1 VTPRFDRVTDDHQC
15 RQRGRQVPT
24 ENRAYHHAMPT
35 DPPSVARNIKPEQ
48 MAILMPSDVS
58 SRVGFFDRF
67 AGLTAQMAS
76 RAPFFAFCLLL
87 VLVWL
92 IQGGVTIIADRSFAA
107 FLDGQYQLEINTTTT
122 IITFLMVA
130 LLQNSQTRSDH
141 ALQHKLNAIA
151 DGIADLMEHLS
162 ESHSHDDLSNDIREL
177 RLAVGLEQIES
188 TGGERATPQDP
199 PRSATDGQP

>member
-1 VTPRFDRVTDDHQC
+1 MI
-15 RQRGRQVPT
+15 PT
-24 ENRAYHHAMPT
+24 SPADSRSIEPY
-35 DPPSVARNIKPEQ
+35 Q

-67 AGLTAQMAS
+67 AGVTAQIAS

-92 IQGGVTIIADRSFAA
+92 IQGAVEIISSGSFSA

-130 LLQNSQTRSDH
+130 LLQNSQTRSDQ

-151 DGIADLMEHLS
+151 DGVADLMEHLS
-162 ESHSHDDLSNDIREL
+162 ERHADDDLRNDIHEL

-188 TGGERATPQDP
+188 TSRPMAAHHAPRP
-199 PRSATDGQP
+199 PTDETIPNGAPPPTRGRHHNDTD

>member
-1 VTPRFDRVTDDHQC
+1 MNTGKPSPKSDHATPDRLL
-15 RQRGRQVPT
+15 
-24 ENRAYHHAMPT
+24 
-35 DPPSVARNIKPEQ
+35 K
-48 MAILMPSDVS
+48 PSDVS

-87 VLVWL
+87 VILWL
-92 IQGGVTIIADRSFAA
+92 IQGVVEIIASGSFSP

-130 LLQNSQTRSDH
+130 LLQNSQTRSDQ

-151 DGIADLMEHLS
+151 DGMADLMEHLS
-162 ESHSHDDLSNDIREL
+162 ERHDDDDLRNDIREL
-177 RLAVGLEQIES
+177 RLAVGLENIES
-188 TGGERATPQDP
+188 TGRQSSRKSDSEHE
-199 PRSATDGQP
+199 